1 MCCRSI
7 PEQVVIIQQACHA
20 HAIYRAAVFEAL
32 RHLIGNGMQAGQE
45 VTQRESSLLYIAN
58 EYTHGVVLCKTCAL
72 SCLFILVGLAGRR
85 NTHTCTFP
93 VSKSVTREAATAQ

>member
-20 HAIYRAAVFEAL
+20 HAVYRAAVFEAL

-45 VTQRESSLLYIAN
+45 VTQRESSLLYKAN
-58 EYTHGVVLCKTCAL
+58 ECTHGVVLCKTCAL
-72 SCLFILVGLAGRR
+72 SCLFILVGLAGRCNKR
-85 NTHTCTFP
+85 TCTFP
-93 VSKSVTREAATAQ
+93 VSKSVTREAAAQ